1 MLNHKIIIL
10 CQLCPVHQSLGIIV
24 HSVKTN
30 DRIVVCEY
38 SYQRGAG
45 ANIHCKMLQG
55 KKQSSCF
62 LLYSR
67 IDLLMAF
74 EVDIEKTDRMAH
86 TPHHPAITQKIKNS
100 KGL

>member
-10 CQLCPVHQSLGIIV
+10 CQQCPVHQSLVIIV
-24 HSVKTN
+24 HSVKKN

-45 ANIHCKMLQG
+45 ANMHCKMLQG
-55 KKQSSCF
+55 EKQSSCF

-67 IDLLMAF
+67 IVLLMAF
-74 EVDIEKTDRMAH
+74 QLDIEKTDRMAH
-86 TPHHPAITQKIKNS
+86 ARLIILQ
-100 KGL
+100 